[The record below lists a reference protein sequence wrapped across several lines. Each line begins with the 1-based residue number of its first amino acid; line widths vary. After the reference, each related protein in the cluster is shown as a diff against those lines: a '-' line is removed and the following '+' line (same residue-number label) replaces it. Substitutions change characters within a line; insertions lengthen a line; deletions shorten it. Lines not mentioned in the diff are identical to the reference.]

1 MSHQSYAFYLWIRCG
16 HNGVAS
22 ATCYRTPAG
31 HADPSECEGAKHEPY
46 QAAVTASR
54 CQRPAIGCLP
64 ACRRADQP
72 ASRNT
77 DILGRPRGNAHLLA
91 GRNKRP
97 RARANQELKSHRHG
111 RAEHHT
117 HSDSGSGDCPTT
129 DVGAVERGNY
139 LLPANWGGPPDG
151 LLPMVDGSFTYAF
164 IPGAASVE
172 RYLLHRGVAFGDL
185 NSDQVEDAVVILMH
199 VSAGTGTFYH
209 LAAVLNEHGQPLP
222 LAPVFLGHRIIIEQ
236 VDISTDEVALE
247 FKAYGEEEPFG
258 STPTLQMKQRYRL
271 HGETLELVDSGV
283 QNADD
288 VVNDTTT
295 PDAVAIVF
303 PEGERTATYSGRSR
317 PFGLDRYVLQAEA
330 GQPVT
335 SSELY
340 PSGGAFGPDS
350 QHVI

>member
-1 MSHQSYAFYLWIRCG
+1 
-16 HNGVAS
+16 
-22 ATCYRTPAG
+22 
-31 HADPSECEGAKHEPY
+31 
-46 QAAVTASR
+46 
-54 CQRPAIGCLP
+54 
-64 ACRRADQP
+64 
-72 ASRNT
+72 
-77 DILGRPRGNAHLLA
+77 
-91 GRNKRP
+91 
-97 RARANQELKSHRHG
+97 
-111 RAEHHT
+111 
-117 HSDSGSGDCPTT
+117 
-129 DVGAVERGNY
+129 
-139 LLPANWGGPPDG
+139 
-151 LLPMVDGSFTYAF
+151 MVDGSFTYAF

-172 RYLLHRGVAFGDL
+172 RYLLYRGVAFGDL

-209 LAAVLNEHGQPLP
+209 LAAVLNEHGQPRP
-222 LAPVFLGHRIIIEQ
+222 LAPLFLGHRIIIEQ

-340 PSGGAFGPDS
+340 PSGGAFGPES